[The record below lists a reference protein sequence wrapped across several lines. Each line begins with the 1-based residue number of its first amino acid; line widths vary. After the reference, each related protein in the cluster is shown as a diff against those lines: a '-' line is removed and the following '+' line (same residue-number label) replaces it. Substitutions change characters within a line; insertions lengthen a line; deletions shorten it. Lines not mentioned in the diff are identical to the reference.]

1 MMPYSISY
9 LNQTINILDVDYSTI
24 CDVDLDRLQSFNL
37 QNSSTVIIS
46 TLSKQPIMSLL
57 FLKRLNGSIEDN
69 AAKLLE

>member
-24 CDVDLDRLQSFNL
+24 CVVDLDRLQSLNL

-46 TLSKQPIMSLL
+46 TLSRQPIMSLL
-57 FLKRLNGSIEDN
+57 FLKRLNDSIEDN
-69 AAKLLE
+69 SAKLLE